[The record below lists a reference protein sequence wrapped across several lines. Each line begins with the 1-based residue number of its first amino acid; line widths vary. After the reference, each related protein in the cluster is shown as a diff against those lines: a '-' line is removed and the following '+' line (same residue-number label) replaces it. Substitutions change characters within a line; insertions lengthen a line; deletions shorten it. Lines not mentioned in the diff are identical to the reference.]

1 MRKGADAQM
10 LAAVERRAKEHDAVV
25 VSLCAKMESEILELP
40 AEERASYYDAAG
52 ISSPGLAR
60 LAAAG
65 RELLGLICFFTAGE
79 KETRAWL
86 VSKGDQGPAGGGED
100 PFRYRAR
107 IYPGGNLQIR

>member
-1 MRKGADAQM
+1 M
-10 LAAVERRAKEHDAVV
+10 LAAVERRAKEHNAVV

-79 KETRAWL
+79 KKPAPGWL
-86 VSKGDQGPAGGGED
+86 PKGLKPRRPPERSIPISSADLSGRD
-100 PFRYRAR
+100 
-107 IYPGGNLQIR
+107 LQIR